1 MSLAQSVPTL
11 LSSFHRCAGGD
22 TCRGGLP
29 KDKSCRAPNPSADAY
44 TAAPL
49 RGANCFEGGSGWDLE
64 VLPIHTLP
72 PLVYPAGRV
81 GCCEPVGACAGLPAR
96 LRVGGGHS
104 GDAAGQGCCCP
115 DPGGTLVAARCRA
128 VHVRMQQA
136 ERWGGGV
143 QSEQGE
149 LLQLQHGCSLYGA

>member
-81 GCCEPVGACAGLPAR
+81 GCCVACWCLCRAACTLEGGWGALRRCGRAGMLLPRSGGDFGCSPLPCGACAY
-96 LRVGGGHS
+96 
-104 GDAAGQGCCCP
+104 AAG
-115 DPGGTLVAARCRA
+115 
-128 VHVRMQQA
+128 
-136 ERWGGGV
+136 
-143 QSEQGE
+143 GE
-149 LLQLQHGCSLYGA
+149 VGWWCAK